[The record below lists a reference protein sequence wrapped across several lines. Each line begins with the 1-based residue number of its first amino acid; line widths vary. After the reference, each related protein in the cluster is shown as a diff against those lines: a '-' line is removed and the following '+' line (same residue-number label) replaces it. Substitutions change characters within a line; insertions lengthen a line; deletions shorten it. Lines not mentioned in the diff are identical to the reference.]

1 MSDHSPRRL
10 ITGMLS
16 SLAILLILGLV
27 WSCCYGSTACVSTR
41 S

>member
-16 SLAILLILGLV
+16 SLAILLILGLGV
-27 WSCCYGSTACVSTR
+27 EDRKSVV
-41 S
+41 